1 MEQSKID
8 YNIESL
14 INYIKSIGANILKKS
29 TQQIYED
36 FLNRDLMFEKRCMN
50 CKFRKAHVCRSESF
64 QNLPLDEMEKE
75 LNNKLP
81 YCRFFE
87 NKHTLI
93 RSKQD

>member
-29 TQQIYED
+29 TQKIYED
-36 FLNRDLMFEKRCMN
+36 FLNRDLMFEKRCSN
-50 CKFRKAHVCRSESF
+50 CKFSKANICKSENF
-64 QNLPLDEMEKE
+64 LNLPLDELARE
-75 LNNKLP
+75 LNNNLP

-87 NKHTLI
+87 NKYKL
-93 RSKQD
+93 

>member
-36 FLNRDLMFEKRCMN
+36 FLHRDLRHEKRCMN

-64 QNLPLDEMEKE
+64 QNLSEDEMNKE
-75 LNNKLP
+75 LNNNLP

-87 NKHTLI
+87 KKHKLKKTNK
-93 RSKQD
+93 